1 MILFQ
6 VRQLDA
12 DCLKAKKE
20 ISNLKDQLAKEEH
33 MLEESRRE
41 TFSTKQKLAE
51 IDGAREV
58 ARREG
63 QQLARKLNDHE
74 EDYRVREKDFQMAV
88 DEAMKGEGKAQ
99 EKVKNLENLLE
110 NANQVNPFLSLPRGG
125 GGLFIFEGFRWW
137 HI

>member
-1 MILFQ
+1 
-6 VRQLDA
+6 
-12 DCLKAKKE
+12 
-20 ISNLKDQLAKEEH
+20 

-88 DEAMKGEGKAQ
+88 DDARKGEGKAQ

-110 NANQVNPFLSLPRGG
+110 NSNQVKALLNPGRGVIDFQ
-125 GGLFIFEGFRWW
+125 GLRWLVTYLKSEILNTLW
-137 HI
+137 